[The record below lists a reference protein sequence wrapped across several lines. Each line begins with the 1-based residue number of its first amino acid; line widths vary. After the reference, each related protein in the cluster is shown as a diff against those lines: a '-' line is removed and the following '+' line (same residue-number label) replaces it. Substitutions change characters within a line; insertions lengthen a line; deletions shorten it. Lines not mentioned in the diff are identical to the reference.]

1 MGLFDWLK
9 PAPPLDPETARW
21 VEKTVDTAEPLI
33 RQTADYAHALAPA
46 VRHALAHCSHIA
58 EQIPGPVEITR
69 AAFAAD
75 PTVHAIFGS
84 ADDIGTMLARSQCVR
99 DHMVEMSLASGSGQ
113 CCAILGMRH
122 REKSGFGVGIS
133 GDVVRTDVPQRTLY
147 FTDHTL
153 AEPSPDLAGARLRLC
168 DALYDGL
175 LKGFA
180 AHVADER
187 EIRDGLTRE
196 HAIMNAQ
203 LRAHRLSAD
212 HTRRLETLS
221 ERLHASRD
229 ALQPERLREALIDT
243 LCHPEPHLSLA
254 PVSVTVD
261 RFGIIVGPD
270 SGQGG
275 DTLHFMELSARDKRR
290 WVVMLAR
297 INQEEAREAL
307 ERLESSRRYIVI

>member
-1 MGLFDWLK
+1 
-9 PAPPLDPETARW
+9 
-21 VEKTVDTAEPLI
+21 
-33 RQTADYAHALAPA
+33 
-46 VRHALAHCSHIA
+46 VRHALTHCSHIA

-75 PTVHAIFGS
+75 PTVHAFFGS

-99 DHMVEMSLASGSGQ
+99 DHITEMSLASGQ

-122 REKSGFGVGIS
+122 REKSGFGVGIT
-133 GDVVRTDVPQRTLY
+133 GNVVHTDVPQRTLY

-153 AEPSPDLAGARLRLC
+153 AEPSHDLEGARRQLA
-168 DALYDGL
+168 DTLYEGL

-187 EIRDGLTRE
+187 EVRDGLTRE

-203 LRAHRLSAD
+203 LRARCLPED

-243 LCHPEPHLSLA
+243 LSHPEPHLSLA
-254 PVSVTVD
+254 PVTVTVD
-261 RFGIIVGPD
+261 RFGIISGPD

-275 DTLHFMELSARDKRR
+275 DTLHFMELAARDKRR
-290 WVVMLAR
+290 WVVMLAM
-297 INQEEAREAL
+297 INQDEVREAL
-307 ERLESSRRYIVI
+307 ERFELARRYIVI